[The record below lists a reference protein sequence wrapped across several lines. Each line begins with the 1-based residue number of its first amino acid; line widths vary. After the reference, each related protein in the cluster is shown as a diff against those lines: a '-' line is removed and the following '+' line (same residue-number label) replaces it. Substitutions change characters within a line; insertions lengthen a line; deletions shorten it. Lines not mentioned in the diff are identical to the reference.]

1 MARFLAAILCGGVT
15 LVATTSARTLCQR
28 GETRTFEAEDAI
40 LSKGVVVDTAQSGF
54 SGMYLDLR
62 FWHPASPRFDR
73 LGRLNVVIGTGY
85 VTGFDEGSDKVTFNI
100 SSDSTRLYDLTIRV
114 GAIYGEKRTSV
125 ILNGGASS
133 EVYFPASQTFANVAG
148 GQLLLEAGANTL
160 DIVSNWGWYLL
171 DSITLTPSAPRA
183 AHNIDTTLRNA
194 AADDNAKALY
204 AYLRSIYGKKILSG
218 QQELS
223 YADWISRLT
232 GKTPALVSVDLIDYS
247 PSRVERGTV
256 GTAVEEALVHHN
268 RGGIVSVLWHWNAPA
283 GLYDTDEN
291 KWWSGFYTR
300 ATDFDLEAALST
312 TTNSNYTLILRD
324 IDAIAVQLK
333 RLQDAGVPIL
343 FRPLHEAEGAWFW
356 WGAKGPE
363 ATKKLWLLLHDR
375 LTNHHKLNNLI
386 WVWNSLLPAWYV
398 GDDTVDIL
406 SADVYAQGNGVSSSP
421 RPRVAKPD

>member
-1 MARFLAAILCGGVT
+1 M
-15 LVATTSARTLCQR
+15 
-28 GETRTFEAEDAI
+28 
-40 LSKGVVVDTAQSGF
+40 
-54 SGMYLDLR
+54 
-62 FWHPASPRFDR
+62 
-73 LGRLNVVIGTGY
+73 
-85 VTGFDEGSDKVTFNI
+85 TGFDEGSDKVTFNI

-133 EVYFPASQTFANVAG
+133 EVYFPASQTFANIAG

-421 RPRVAKPD
+421 RPRVAKLD

>member
-312 TTNSNYTLILRD
+312 TTNSNYTLIL
-324 IDAIAVQLK
+324 
-333 RLQDAGVPIL
+333 
-343 FRPLHEAEGAWFW
+343 
-356 WGAKGPE
+356 
-363 ATKKLWLLLHDR
+363 
-375 LTNHHKLNNLI
+375 
-386 WVWNSLLPAWYV
+386 
-398 GDDTVDIL
+398 
-406 SADVYAQGNGVSSSP
+406 
-421 RPRVAKPD
+421 